1 MPFITYIIYSEK
13 LDRYYIGS
21 CEDIIVRLERHNMGR
36 NISTKAGV
44 PWKLMYTEQYN
55 TRSEAQ
61 SRENEIKRKKS
72 SIYIDWLINSVG

>member
-13 LDRYYIGS
+13 IDRYYIGS
-21 CEDIIVRLERHNMGR
+21 GEDIDVRLEKHNTGR
-36 NISTKAGV
+36 NISTKAGI

-61 SRENEIKRKKS
+61 SRKA
-72 SIYIDWLINSVG
+72 GCF